1 MSQKNKKIKIVFT
14 GGGSGGHIFPILAVM
29 REIKKIL
36 PNQSNHIFYYIGPK
50 DHFSSMA
57 LSGEGIKIKKTLGG
71 KIRRYFSL
79 WNFVDIFF
87 RIPISLVQSFF
98 YIFIIS
104 PDLVFSKG
112 GYGSMPITFW
122 SWIFQIPIL
131 LHESDIDM
139 GLANRITSHWATE
152 IFTSFPQTRFEK
164 QRIFTG
170 NPIRT
175 SLLEGNK
182 ENSRK
187 NLGLFSNQPAILIL
201 GGSQGAQKIND
212 VVSVILEDLL
222 EDFEIIHHCGQKDFK
237 TIKKNIPIII
247 KNPDLRKR
255 YHLYPILREWE
266 LKHAYH
272 AADLVIGRA
281 GAGVIFEIAAL
292 GKASILIPLKFSARD
307 HQIKNAYD
315 FAKDR
320 RSVVI
325 EENNFFPHFFLKTIQ
340 HLFSSPI
347 ELENMRQQAKD
358 FSRPKAA
365 FVIANYIINYLS
377 FKK

>member
-1 MSQKNKKIKIVFT
+1 MSRNKKIKIVFT
-14 GGGSGGHIFPILAVM
+14 GGGSGGHIFPILAVI

-36 PNQSNHIFYYIGPK
+36 PDQSKHVLYYIGPK
-50 DHFSSMA
+50 DHFSSMIF
-57 LSGEGIKIKKTLGG
+57 SKEGIKIKKTLGG

-87 RIPISLVQSFF
+87 RIPISFLQSFF

-104 PDLVFSKG
+104 PDIIFSKG

-122 SWIFQIPIL
+122 CWIFQIPIL
-131 LHESDIDM
+131 LHESDVSM
-139 GLANRITSHWATE
+139 GLANRIASHWAAE
-152 IFTSFPQTRFEK
+152 VFTSFPQTRLKE
-164 QRIFTG
+164 QRILTG
-170 NPIRT
+170 NPIRR
-175 SLLEGNK
+175 SLLDGNK

-187 NLGLFSNQPAILIL
+187 NLGLFSNQLAILIL
-201 GGSQGAQKIND
+201 GGSQGAQKINE
-212 VVSVILEDLL
+212 VVLTILEDLL

-237 TIKKNIPIII
+237 TIKKNIPAII

-272 AADLVIGRA
+272 AADLVISRA
-281 GAGVIFEIAAL
+281 GAGIIFEIAAL

-315 FAKDR
+315 FAENR
-320 RSVVI
+320 RSIVI
-325 EENNFFPHFFLKTIQ
+325 EENNFSSQFFLKTIQ

-365 FVIANYIINYLS
+365 FVIANYIINYLD
-377 FKK
+377 FKI

>member
-1 MSQKNKKIKIVFT
+1 MSRNKKIKIVFT
-14 GGGSGGHIFPILAVM
+14 GGGSGGHIFPILAII
-29 REIKKIL
+29 REIKKIFPRQNNYIL
-36 PNQSNHIFYYIGPK
+36 YYIGPK

-57 LSGEGIKIKKTLGG
+57 LSGEGIRIKKTLGG

-87 RIPISLVQSFF
+87 RIPISFIQSFF
-98 YIFIIS
+98 YIFVIS
-104 PDLVFSKG
+104 PDIVFSKG

-139 GLANRITSHWATE
+139 GLANRITSRWATE
-152 IFTSFPQTRFEK
+152 VFTSFPQTRFKE

-170 NPIRT
+170 NPIRR
-175 SLLEGNK
+175 SLLEGDK
-182 ENSRK
+182 ESSRK
-187 NLGLFSNQPAILIL
+187 NLGLFSNQLAILIL

-212 VVSVILEDLL
+212 VVLTILGDLL

-237 TIKKNIPIII
+237 TIKKNIPAII
-247 KNPDLRKR
+247 KDPDLRKR

-272 AADLVIGRA
+272 AADLVISRA

-292 GKASILIPLKFSARD
+292 RKASILIPLKSSARN

-315 FAKDR
+315 FAKNR
-320 RSVVI
+320 RSIVI
-325 EENNFFPHFFLKTIQ
+325 EENNFSPHFFLKTIQ
-340 HLFSSPI
+340 HLFSSPT
-347 ELENMRQQAKD
+347 ELEDMRRQAKD
-358 FSRPKAA
+358 FSRPRAA
-365 FVIANYIINYLS
+365 LVIANYIVNYLD
-377 FKK
+377 FKM